1 MKVVRTWGARMTRQ
15 GAMTITKIERIQERF
30 ERARRVNC
38 LKPNESAN
46 LLAESRFAGKSGASM
61 RFDVYVKKPF

>member
-1 MKVVRTWGARMTRQ
+1 MTRQ